1 METRKQNFSTGTRDP
16 DGQNPALNYNR
27 VFVVLPAGAD
37 TTPFAADYTTLKG
50 NIPKD
55 PTNRDRPERYCHQSQ
70 APISGGAGRAIP
82 AAGDVAVT
90 PGTAGAPEFTS
101 CSGDPSCNGGPLP
114 AASKLQAAHAA
125 QGATAIRDATAESAP
140 RTPDLLPRFRPGD
153 CVILLKKSVTWCK
166 DRPSYL
172 CDPSNNNKT
181 PILVRNGTSRD
192 GLDGWLTGYCRDLG
206 IKTAEIA
213 FHMYEAPLP
222 PALLT
227 SRPPV
232 AGEENQPQWLIAVPV
247 LHASAMDNSGAA
259 AAAPEPSE
267 AQQDTQ
273 RTSRQ
278 AGGT

>member
-1 METRKQNFSTGTRDP
+1 METNKQNFSTGTTDP

-50 NIPKD
+50 RIPAD
-55 PTNRDRPERYCHQSQ
+55 PTNRERPERYCHQSQ
-70 APISGGAGRAIP
+70 RQIPGGAGRAIP

-90 PGTAGAPEFTS
+90 PDADGGPEFTS

-114 AASKLQAAHAA
+114 AASKLQVAHAV
-125 QGATAIRDATAESAP
+125 QGATVVRDATAEPPP
-140 RTPDLLPRFRPGD
+140 RTPDLLPRFTPGD

-172 CDPSNNNKT
+172 CDPSSNDKT
-181 PILVRNGTSRD
+181 PILVRNGTSRG
-192 GLDGWLTGYCRDLG
+192 GLDASLTGYCRDLG
-206 IKTAEIA
+206 INTAEIA
-213 FHMYEAPLP
+213 FHIYEAPLP
-222 PALLT
+222 PALVM

-232 AGEENQPQWLIAVPV
+232 AGEKNEPQWLIAVPV
-247 LHASAMDNSGAA
+247 LHASAMRNADAA
-259 AAAPEPSE
+259 ASAPEPSE

-278 AGGT
+278 AGGK